1 MLKAWSRWNEARF
14 LLNKAMW
21 FEETAPVAISPGA
34 GYFLHQD
41 SAVWQLHDP
50 SEMSCEERS
59 VLQEQRSDCELG
71 TWSAGLSY
79 SGMDQREAVVI
90 PQHCQ
95 GPLLLER
102 CFATK
107 IQHQTASSHD
117 SRNGGREKREVRSET
132 GAPVGSCIFLC
143 WAIRACRAGAVSQQP
158 ANGQRWVDCD

>member
-1 MLKAWSRWNEARF
+1 MLK
-14 LLNKAMW
+14 KATW

-41 SAVWQLHDP
+41 STVWLLHDP
-50 SEMSCEERS
+50 SEMSCEVRS

-79 SGMDQREAVVI
+79 SGMDQREVVVI

-95 GPLLLER
+95 GSLLLER
-102 CFATK
+102 CFANK

-117 SRNGGREKREVRSET
+117 SRNGGREKRGSKKRDRSA
-132 GAPVGSCIFLC
+132 GRILYFFVLGHQSVSSRGS
-143 WAIRACRAGAVSQQP
+143 QP
-158 ANGQRWVDCD
+158 AAG

>member
-1 MLKAWSRWNEARF
+1 MWSRWNNARF
-14 LLNKAMW
+14 FLNKATGL
-21 FEETAPVAISPGA
+21 EETAPVAISPGA

-41 SAVWQLHDP
+41 NAVWQLWDL

-79 SGMDQREAVVI
+79 SGMDQRKAGVI

-102 CFATK
+102 CFANK

-117 SRNGGREKREVRSET
+117 SRNGGREKRGSKERDRSA
-132 GAPVGSCIFLC
+132 GRILYFFFFVLGHQSVSSRGS
-143 WAIRACRAGAVSQQP
+143 QP
-158 ANGQRWVDCD
+158 AAG